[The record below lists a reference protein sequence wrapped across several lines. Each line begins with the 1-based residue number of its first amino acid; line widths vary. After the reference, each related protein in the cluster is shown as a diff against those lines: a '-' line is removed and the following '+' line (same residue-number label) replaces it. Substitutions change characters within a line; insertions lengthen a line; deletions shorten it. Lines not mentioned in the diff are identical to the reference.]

1 MREALALA
9 VQGWGRTGV
18 NPLVGSVVVN
28 RSRIVGRGYHRRLGE
43 AHAETMALCEAGQRA
58 RGATLFV
65 NLEPCCV
72 CGRTPPCVD
81 IIARHG
87 VRAVCIAMTDP
98 NPIVNG
104 RGIETLKARQIAV
117 RVGLLADEAADLNRA
132 YRKFITQKI
141 PYVIIKLAATRDGI
155 ITPRPGQGRYITS
168 LQARRWAHALR
179 SRVDAVMVGI
189 RTVLTDDPLLT
200 DRLVGRHDPIRIVVD
215 PHLKMPLNA
224 QFLNPGSRRIV
235 VTGRQSDPQKAERL
249 QDLGVELIRFDGSY
263 FPLKKIIARLAEMEI
278 GSVLIEGGA
287 VLFAQ
292 AYAEDIYDEIYLF
305 EASVIYGAGIR
316 LSDEISRIKAMPH
329 CEATTLGEDT
339 VYHVYRY
346 H

>member
-9 VQGWGRTGV
+9 AQGWGRTGV

-28 RSRIVGRGYHRRLGE
+28 RGRILGRGYHRRLGE
-43 AHAETMALCEAGQRA
+43 AHAETMALCEAGRRA

-81 IIARHG
+81 VITRHG
-87 VRAVCIAMTDP
+87 VRAVCVAMTDP
-98 NPIVNG
+98 NPQVNG
-104 RGIETLKARQIAV
+104 QGIEALKARQIAV
-117 RVGLLADEAADLNRA
+117 RVGLLAEVAVNLNRA
-132 YRKFITQKI
+132 YCKYITQKI

-168 LQARRWAHALR
+168 IQARRWTHALR
-179 SRVDAVMVGI
+179 SQVDAVMIGI
-189 RTVLTDDPLLT
+189 KTVLTDDPLLT
-200 DRLVGRHDPIRIVVD
+200 DRLVGRHDPARIVID
-215 PHLKMPLNA
+215 PHLKIPLNA

-235 VTGRQSDPQKAERL
+235 VTSSQSDPQKAARL
-249 QDLGVELIRFDGSY
+249 QDLGAELIRFDSSY
-263 FPLKKIIARLAEMEI
+263 FPLKKIIARLADLEI

-292 AYAEDIYDEIYLF
+292 AYAENIYDEIYLF
-305 EASVIYGAGIR
+305 EAPVIYGAGIR
-316 LSDEISRIKAMPH
+316 LNDEINCIKAMPN
-329 CEATTLGEDT
+329 CEATALGEDT
-339 VYHVYRY
+339 VYHVYRD